1 MYENNNSLPSKK
13 NILKSAVDLIAN
25 TGKSD

>member
-1 MYENNNSLPSKK
+1 MYENNNSLPSEK

-25 TGKSD
+25 TGKND

>member
-1 MYENNNSLPSKK
+1 MYGKNNSVPSKK

-25 TGKSD
+25 AGRDD